1 MTSREYLSYL
11 NFCETIVTV
20 SLQIASI
27 ILMSNLL
34 YCSLTKSPIFVV
46 RTKLS
51 NSLLFY
57 LFGHVTFS
65 SLLLVYN
72 FYLLIFWRP
81 PGMPQAYMPMGLFW
95 TGLTCVYFVIIGPVL
110 VLQLTVD
117 RSLTLALGHR
127 YSTLAQRSV
136 IGLALM
142 VMLITSIGAIF
153 LTILELPLDMDKGK
167 KRKVTPIGGG

>member
-20 SLQIASI
+20 TLQIASI

-34 YCSLTKSPIFVV
+34 YCSLAKSPIFVV
-46 RTKLS
+46 RSKLS
-51 NSLLFY
+51 KSMLFY

-81 PGMPQAYMPMGLFW
+81 PGMPEAYTPTGLFW
-95 TGLTCVYFVIIGPVL
+95 MGLTNINYII
-110 VLQLTVD
+110 
-117 RSLTLALGHR
+117 
-127 YSTLAQRSV
+127 
-136 IGLALM
+136 
-142 VMLITSIGAIF
+142 
-153 LTILELPLDMDKGK
+153 
-167 KRKVTPIGGG
+167 VT